1 MTIQFTVIIISMA
14 ALPLIGVV
22 CFHKAMIK
30 KRLEG
35 RPGAADSSMRHALWT
50 FFHLKRPIRPADLPA
65 HHMPIRSRAQT
76 NTPRTL
82 LSSCTLWRQSS
93 KLFLKWYSTQIYLL
107 SVKHSHS
114 VDSKGACEGLVV
126 YNLVWSGNFA
136 YQLYKSSVG
145 RYSN

>member
-82 LSSCTLWRQSS
+82 LSSCTLRRQSS
-93 KLFLKWYSTQIYLL
+93 KLFLKWYSPKSIYWVSNTHILWTRKVPVKACSFQLGMKWQLCISTLQIQCWEIL
-107 SVKHSHS
+107 
-114 VDSKGACEGLVV
+114 
-126 YNLVWSGNFA
+126 
-136 YQLYKSSVG
+136 
-145 RYSN
+145 